1 MRGSFDARRTVGFSA
16 DDAGIGD
23 LDDRRV
29 IAVNPHHWLNELTAT
44 WFEAHYQGT
53 KFYSLVVNTP
63 EELAK
68 ALRNW
73 RD

>member
-1 MRGSFDARRTVGFSA
+1 MRGSFDTRRTVGFSA

-29 IAVNPHHWLNELTAT
+29 IAVNPHHWLHELTAD
-44 WFEAHYQGT
+44 WFETHYPGSR
-53 KFYSLVVNTP
+53 FYSLIVDTP
-63 EELAK
+63 DELAR